1 MSVPKTKI
9 QERIRQRIDGQLQTG
24 LVSETINGVE
34 IEYYP
39 LGQYVVAQPDVCGGR
54 PTIKNTR
61 IDARAILGA
70 LRRGDSPD
78 QIAAAFRIPAEAITE
93 AVELANQYDFERS
106 YA

>member
-1 MSVPKTKI
+1 MSVPKTKA
-9 QERIRQRIDGQLQTG
+9 QGRIRQRNDAQRQTG

-34 IEYYP
+34 IEYYS
-39 LGQYVVAQPDVCGGR
+39 LGKYVVAQPDVCGGR

-61 IDARAILGA
+61 IDARAIIGA

-78 QIAAAFRIPAEAITE
+78 QIATAFRIPVEAITE
-93 AVELANQYDFERS
+93 AVELSNQYDYERS